1 MATLFDKAL
10 VGSQQATI
18 GNGISAPALA
28 LDGSSAI
35 QALAAGSKLETLIG
49 SGALLANST
58 STVGI
63 ANFIKPLDR
72 PVFDP
77 AVNTPSLTLQR
88 VEPFSAVFF
97 NARQSLL
104 QLRQFGQQA
113 PAGVGTRSL
122 IDRINQ
128 FLLTNTTADER
139 RASVPELLDATAN
152 FKASFATTLPTT
164 NDLVTGSTSVRH
176 NEQSALFAAGAA
188 LTDDLRTM
196 EHLRTALSSLRRSKQ
211 QQLAQRQEAAADLQQ
226 RLDSARGVL
235 DQRERTRA
243 EALDDY
249 AVAQRLLDEH
259 WRQVEQRHAERAR
272 VLRSHQGLYAV
283 KVRETPVSVT
293 LADPLQLRATRVD
306 DIVPGCPAD
315 PVPVVPTL
323 QPFLDA
329 VLDIPVAEWAVLDA
343 ITPLLPG
350 REPLATLVALR
361 QQKLQWRVAQP
372 LAASLQRL
380 PALALLAQGNNDA
393 VREVLQRPFNAAA
406 LVPLQ
411 QQGRRILALEDLLA
425 SPLPALRQPAQAL
438 LARLQAAAGCLLAR
452 LRGVAPSLRL
462 DWGNAADADRL
473 PVDQP
478 ERWPGLA
485 LAEDADFNA
494 TRTLVELVAWWFS
507 QLDNDASG
515 AAHTA
520 MRNFVRAC
528 LVLAATDDPQQLL
541 QGRVKSL
548 PQRFAPGLLMRL
560 QLNREPLPGAM
571 LQLFDAQQR
580 VIALL
585 RVDDHDEGG
594 SVASITAVYDST
606 APLTTALQVSGLLR
620 PA

>member
-1 MATLFDKAL
+1 MATLFNKTL
-10 VGSQQATI
+10 IGSQQATI
-18 GNGISAPALA
+18 SNGISTPARA
-28 LDGSSAI
+28 LDGSGAI
-35 QALAAGSKLETLIG
+35 QALAVGSKLETLIG
-49 SGALLANST
+49 SGALLANNT
-58 STVGI
+58 SMVGI
-63 ANFIKPLDR
+63 ASFIKPLDR

-77 AVNTPSLTLQR
+77 VFNTPSLTLQR
-88 VEPFSAVFF
+88 VEPFSAVFV

-104 QLRQFGQQA
+104 QLRQFGLQA

-122 IDRINQ
+122 IDRIQQ
-128 FLLTNTTADER
+128 FLLANTTDGER
-139 RASVPELLDATAN
+139 RANVPELLDAAAN
-152 FKASFATTLPTT
+152 FKPSFATTLPNT
-164 NDLVTGSTSVRH
+164 NDFVTGSTVRH
-176 NEQSALFAAGAA
+176 NEQSALFATGAA

-196 EHLRTALSSLRRSKQ
+196 EHLRTALSNLRRSKQ
-211 QQLAQRQEAAADLQQ
+211 QLLAQRQEAAADLQQ
-226 RLDSARGVL
+226 RLGSEGGVL
-235 DQRERTRA
+235 DQRERARA

-293 LADPLQLRATRVD
+293 LADPLQLRAARVD

-315 PVPVVPTL
+315 PVPVAPAL
-323 QPFLDA
+323 QPFLDT
-329 VLDIPVAEWAVLDA
+329 VLDIPVADWAVLDA

-380 PALALLAQGNNDA
+380 PALAMLAQGNNDA
-393 VREVLQRPFNAAA
+393 VREVLQRPFNASA

-438 LARLQAAAGCLLAR
+438 LGRLQAAAGCLLAR

-462 DWGNAADADRL
+462 DWGNTADADRL

-478 ERWPGLA
+478 GRWPGLA

-494 TRTLVELVAWWFS
+494 TRTLVELVAWWFA
-507 QLDNDASG
+507 QLDADASG
-515 AAHTA
+515 AARTA

-528 LVLAATDDPQQLL
+528 LVLAATDDPQQML

-548 PQRFAPGLLMRL
+548 PQRFAPGALMRL

-594 SVASITAVYDST
+594 SVARITAVYDSA
-606 APLTTALQVSGLLR
+606 APLSTALQVSGLLR